1 MADEVLSAAERELLA
16 HGALAAT
23 GPHPAA
29 PRRARESH
37 VRPAAAP
44 LSPLDDAI
52 KPHDFQRPR
61 ILGDDQ
67 MRALASL
74 HERVACGF
82 APALSTVVRCP
93 AQVRLSQFDQTTYG
107 QWLRELENPTCLSV
121 LRTEPTLGELALD
134 MSLSILFPILDRM
147 MGGGREASPA
157 VRRPLTTI
165 ESRQAARVV
174 QQFLS
179 EVAKAWR
186 DVAPLLL
193 SVQRVECDPHAA
205 RIVLPGE
212 GVVRARFDV
221 SFAASRGAVS
231 FCLPATVLR
240 KLASNLVAPQR
251 GAFVTAA
258 SNQPAQQVTN
268 EVRQAHVELVARLAP
283 IRMPTSELLELRVG
297 DVIVTNHDV
306 QRPLEVTV
314 EGTPKFVVQAGAHQG
329 RKAVRIDAELD
340 TPSEPPSA

>member
-165 ESRQAARVV
+165 ESRLA
-174 QQFLS
+174 
-179 EVAKAWR
+179 
-186 DVAPLLL
+186 
-193 SVQRVECDPHAA
+193 
-205 RIVLPGE
+205 
-212 GVVRARFDV
+212 
-221 SFAASRGAVS
+221 
-231 FCLPATVLR
+231 ATVLR